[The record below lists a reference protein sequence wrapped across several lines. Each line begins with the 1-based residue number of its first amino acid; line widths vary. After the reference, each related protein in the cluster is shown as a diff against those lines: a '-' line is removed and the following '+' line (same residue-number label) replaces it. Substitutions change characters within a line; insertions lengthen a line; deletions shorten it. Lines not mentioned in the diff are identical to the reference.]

1 MKIRVGVSN
10 RHVHLTKEDLEILF
24 GKDYEL
30 TVRNYID
37 QPGQFAANETV
48 TLKTD
53 KNIKENVRIVGPT
66 RKYTQVE
73 ILDIDKE
80 YFGLNPPVRN
90 SGDLENSENIW
101 IIGPKGKI
109 YKKSVCIIANR
120 HIHINTRDKKDFYE
134 DQIVSVKINNNIIN
148 NVTLLEENDIAMI
161 IKDRYKLLNF
171 NIEKEDF
178 SAKNTN
184 NLIKTLENIIIAR
197 NIEKV
202 NLKIQN
208 IKEIIELKQALKI

>member
-1 MKIRVGVSN
+1 MKIKVGVSN
-10 RHVHLTKEDLEILF
+10 RHVHLTKEDKEILF

-66 RKYTQVE
+66 RGYTQVE

-120 HIHINTRDKKDFYE
+120 HIHINTRDKDNFYE
-134 DQIVSVKINNNIIN
+134 DEIVKVKVGDTILDNVHIKIADSYATSFHINKDDAIN
-148 NVTLLEENDIAMI
+148 HHIEASMIGVI
-161 IKDRYKLLNF
+161 IK
-171 NIEKEDF
+171 ED
-178 SAKNTN
+178 
-184 NLIKTLENIIIAR
+184 
-197 NIEKV
+197 
-202 NLKIQN
+202 
-208 IKEIIELKQALKI
+208 

>member
-10 RHVHLTKEDLEILF
+10 RHVHLAKEDLEILF

-66 RKYTQVE
+66 RGYTQVE

-90 SGDLENSENIW
+90 SGDLENSENIS

-148 NVTLLEENDIAMI
+148 NVHIKIADNFALALHINKDDAQNNNIESGDIA
-161 IKDRYKLLNF
+161 LF
-171 NIEKEDF
+171 KED
-178 SAKNTN
+178 
-184 NLIKTLENIIIAR
+184 
-197 NIEKV
+197 
-202 NLKIQN
+202 
-208 IKEIIELKQALKI
+208 